1 MGSQKRFGKEQKYML
16 KKETQLQQNLLAD
29 YCRTGI
35 EPEGLIGINKENLHH
50 YRRLVYN
57 IVTDILETAYPITYS
72 YLNKEI
78 WNDLVNEYFTEHKC
92 QTTQVWRMPLEF
104 YEYCIAKNK
113 TEELNTPFLN
123 DLLYFEWLELD
134 VHTMEDIDYP
144 PFKIEGDLLSEQIVL
159 NPEYR
164 IIPLSFP
171 VHTTPPGEELT
182 AKKGNYFLLIYREKE
197 SGNVQ
202 FVDLSMFYTYVLE
215 NIANGALLKDILVE
229 ANSAFGINDI
239 KLLKDKSLHFMEDL
253 RNRKFILG
261 FSKAK

>member
-1 MGSQKRFGKEQKYML
+1 ML
-16 KKETQLQQNLLAD
+16 KKETQQQQNLLAG
-29 YCRTGI
+29 YCRTGE
-35 EPEGLIGINKENLHH
+35 EPEGLIGINKDNLHH

-72 YLNKEI
+72 YLNNEI

-92 QTTQVWRMPLEF
+92 QTSQVWRMPFEF
-104 YEYCIAKNK
+104 YEYCLEKNK
-113 TEELNTPFLN
+113 AEQLNIPFLN

-134 VHTMEDIDYP
+134 VHTMEDIEYP
-144 PFKIEGDLLSEQIVL
+144 PFKLDGDLLSERIVL

-164 IIPLSFP
+164 IIPLTYP
-171 VHTTPPGEELT
+171 VHTTAPGDELT
-182 AKKGNYFLLIYREKE
+182 TKKGNYFLLIYREKE

-215 NIANGALLKDILVE
+215 NIANGSLLKDILVE

-261 FSKAK
+261 FSEAK